1 MKREVEVHR
10 DYLRSQ
16 SYPSFC
22 PPLSELQCIRPFE
35 IDLILGV
42 RDFEVL
48 HATDRSFLPC
58 DQENRSALLGSAEQH
73 SSRAECRR
81 WGSAHRAISGS
92 FIHKR
97 KPRPTNYSSG
107 EAWVRRERD
116 SCGKERPL
124 PLQTGPHHGGECA
137 RNLHLALSALQE

>member
-1 MKREVEVHR
+1 
-10 DYLRSQ
+10 
-16 SYPSFC
+16 
-22 PPLSELQCIRPFE
+22 
-35 IDLILGV
+35 LGV

-81 WGSAHRAISGS
+81 AGDLLTEPFLDRSFTSASRDLRITRLVKHGFAENEIRAAKSGR
-92 FIHKR
+92 FLY
-97 KPRPTNYSSG
+97 KPDPIMEEN
-107 EAWVRRERD
+107 VR
-116 SCGKERPL
+116 
-124 PLQTGPHHGGECA
+124 

>member
-16 SYPSFC
+16 SYPSLC
-22 PPLSELQCIRPFE
+22 PPLSELQCIRPFD

-97 KPRPTNYSSG
+97 KPRPTNYSS
-107 EAWVRRERD
+107 V
-116 SCGKERPL
+116 K
-124 PLQTGPHHGGECA
+124 HGFAENEIRAAKSGRFLYKPDPIMEENVQ